1 MLHSIIIVLLFWL
14 TYALGLVIG
23 WYIPEKL
30 VKPWG
35 LFDMKPFDCRK
46 CMTFWS
52 LLLSYI
58 SFTVLLHNIYFL
70 SCGIL
75 ITIATTYCLI
85 YTEREKMT
93 DEEDKKEA
101 DRDFFIE

>member
-52 LLLSYI
+52 LTLMYMSWYFILFNI
-58 SFTVLLHNIYFL
+58 WFTMFGLVLTFM
-70 SCGIL
+70 
-75 ITIATTYCLI
+75 TIAAI
-85 YTEREKMT
+85 MYTEWERGI
-93 DEEDKKEA
+93 DNL
-101 DRDFFIE
+101 